1 MNLEEVQMTIS
12 RNRKILNDIVD
23 KLIEK
28 YFADLDAVI
37 KEVKELMEEEGE
49 LTGEDLNYYISYIP
63 MVMYYAGNSLEDL
76 GAGGDVAENLRK
88 ELYNTK
94 YLNSTRKTVAEKTS
108 DAQQEVINEVIYENA
123 YRRAYKKAK
132 LKLDYA
138 DSILNSLKKN
148 LSWELKEYEHLN

>member
-1 MNLEEVQMTIS
+1 ML
-12 RNRKILNDIVD
+12 ILV
-23 KLIEK
+23 EG
-28 YFADLDAVI
+28 ADGSGKTTLVNQ
-37 KEVKELMEEEGE
+37 
-49 LTGEDLNYYISYIP
+49 LN
-63 MVMYYAGNSLEDL
+63 
-76 GAGGDVAENLRK
+76 
-88 ELYNTK
+88 K